1 MKSAPECPRCGK
13 HSIVQQSDS
22 RWTCLNCGFS
32 KSLSHHRNHDHDSDE
47 EDQNGGWFGI
57 VILAG
62 ILLVVMVQVV
72 DGQELPQQYREAS
85 TPTVTLEQS
94 NQP

>member
-1 MKSAPECPRCGK
+1 MTCAPECPRCGK
-13 HSIVQQSDS
+13 SSIVQQGNS

-32 KSLSHHRNHDHDSDE
+32 KNLSHHHDHLHDSDE
-47 EDQNGGWFGI
+47 VHQDEGWFSI

-62 ILLVVMVQVV
+62 ILVMVIVYV
-72 DGQELPQQYREAS
+72 IDGQNRLQQRRDVS
-85 TPTVTLEQS
+85 TSATTLEQL